1 MVRFAL
7 GVSMDNETKGL
18 VARYLDNASFLD
30 EASEHNNI
38 DDGYWIVKAI
48 EKEQENLK
56 KLLNLRGINLSE
68 LNSLVVKYMEI
79 EEILADLLAEKEEIR
94 EKLFE
99 RGYEM

>member
-7 GVSMDNETKGL
+7 GVSMNNENKALVTK
-18 VARYLDNASFLD
+18 YLDNTRFLA
-30 EASEHNNI
+30 EASEHDNI
-38 DDGYWIVKAI
+38 DDAYWIVKAI

-79 EEILADLLAEKEEIR
+79 EETLADLLAEKEEIR

-99 RGYEM
+99 RGYEI